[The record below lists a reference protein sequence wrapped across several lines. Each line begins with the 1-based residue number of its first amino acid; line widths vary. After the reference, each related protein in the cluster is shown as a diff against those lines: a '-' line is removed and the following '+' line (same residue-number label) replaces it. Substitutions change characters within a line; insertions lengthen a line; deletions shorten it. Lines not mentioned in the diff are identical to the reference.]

1 MKAMK
6 PFLFPAILGVLTPV
20 VFAQSPDLFPSGVN
34 RIDFETDGLF
44 SGDIDVISSKLG
56 FEQARGSWNFS
67 GSVGHTRHRVEYTPT
82 FVTSEALRKEDARS
96 LDLQVEKTLNPYFT
110 LTGSLAYSDGYTDHR
125 SIWISEYYD
134 QLNGLNPA
142 YREAD
147 PESFSGS
154 VGLQWNYDPGRSFV
168 SVTFSQAD
176 TVIVPGW
183 ETEFDEM
190 TGDSFLFST
199 NDTLRTFSG
208 TAIWNAVVNSR
219 LRVQQTLRIG
229 RTQSRRIRTQFQSEL
244 AYAVSNDLTVRLQLG
259 GAHEDPSFISR
270 YGGLGLVYELDSRWQ
285 ASLNCRYYEDTGEV
299 NTSNF
304 NTSAPAIATREIS
317 AGLRWTNGNTSIL
330 GSVGYYETDYDS
342 VAGTGNVFFSRL
354 YDDRKFT
361 AVRLAVSHQF

>member
-1 MKAMK
+1 MKY
-6 PFLFPAILGVLTPV
+6 FLRPVILAVLTPTI
-20 VFAQSPDLFPSGVN
+20 FAQSHDLFPRGAN
-34 RIDFETDGLF
+34 RLDFETDGLF

-56 FEQARGSWNFS
+56 FEQVRGSWNFS
-67 GSVGHTRHRVEYTPT
+67 GSVGQTHHRVEYTPT
-82 FVTSEALRKEDARS
+82 FVTSAATRREGAQS
-96 LDLQVEKTLNPYFT
+96 FDLQIEKTINPYLT
-110 LTGSLAYSDGYTDHR
+110 LTGSLASSQGYTDHR

-154 VGLQWNYDPGRSFV
+154 LGLQWNYDPGNSFV

-219 LRVQQTLRIG
+219 MRAQQTLRIG
-229 RTQSRRIRTQFQSEL
+229 RTQSRKIRTRFQSEL
-244 AYAVSNDLTVRLQLG
+244 SYAVTNDLTVRLQLG
-259 GAHEDPSFISR
+259 GAHEDPSFIAR
-270 YGGLGLVYELDSRWQ
+270 YGGLGVVYELNPQWQ
-285 ASLNCRYYEDTGEV
+285 VSLNYRYYEDTGEV

-317 AGLRWTNGNTSIL
+317 AGLRWSNGNTSVL
-330 GSVGYYETDYDS
+330 GSVGYYGIDYES

-354 YDDRKFT
+354 YQDRDFT
-361 AVRLAVSHQF
+361 AVRLAVSHKF